1 MAATEKVRQNIM
13 ENIYDLAILGAGPAG
28 ICAAIYATRAKLN
41 TIWLDKKFVQGG
53 QIVDTYEV
61 DNYPGLPGITGL
73 DLGEA
78 MAGHAKKLGMKPQ
91 REPVR
96 SIEAEQGIKVIR
108 TKKNEYRARAVIIA
122 CGATHRH
129 LGIPGEEELS
139 GMGVSYCATCDAA
152 FFQDRTVV
160 VVGGGNVAVEDAILL
175 SRTCK
180 KVYLVHRRD
189 ELRAE
194 KILQE
199 SLFACK
205 NVELIWDSIP
215 LSIEGTDKVEAL
227 KIQNKKTQEESF
239 IETDGVFIAVGIVPG
254 TEKFKDLVKLDE
266 AGYIVAGE
274 DGITSEPGIFAAGD
288 IRTKNLRQV
297 VTAVADGANAVASV
311 QRYLLDK

>member
-1 MAATEKVRQNIM
+1 M

-78 MAGHAKKLGMKPQ
+78 MAGHAEKLGMKPQ

-108 TKKNEYRARAVIIA
+108 TKKNEYRAKAVIIA

-175 SRTCK
+175 SRSCK

-205 NVELIWDSIP
+205 NVEIIWDSIP

-266 AGYIVAGE
+266 AGYIVADE

-297 VTAVADGANAVASV
+297 VTAVADGANAVASA

>member
-1 MAATEKVRQNIM
+1 M

-78 MAGHAKKLGMKPQ
+78 MAGHAEKLGMKPQ
-91 REPVR
+91 RETVR

-108 TKKNEYRARAVIIA
+108 TKKNEYRARTVIIA

-199 SLFACK
+199 SFFACK
-205 NVELIWDSIP
+205 NVEIIWDSIP

>member
-1 MAATEKVRQNIM
+1 M

-78 MAGHAKKLGMKPQ
+78 MAGHAEKLGMKPQ

-175 SRTCK
+175 SRSCK

-215 LSIEGTDKVEAL
+215 LSIEGTDKVKAL

-274 DGITSEPGIFAAGD
+274 DGITSEPGIFVAGD

-297 VTAVADGANAVASV
+297 VTAVADGANAVASA

>member
-1 MAATEKVRQNIM
+1 M

-78 MAGHAKKLGMKPQ
+78 MAGHAAKLGMKPQ
-91 REPVR
+91 RETVR

-108 TKKNEYRARAVIIA
+108 TKKNEYHARAVIIA

-199 SLFACK
+199 SFFACK
-205 NVELIWDSIP
+205 NVEIIWDSIP

>member
-1 MAATEKVRQNIM
+1 M

-96 SIEAEQGIKVIR
+96 SIETEQGIKVIR

-215 LSIEGTDKVEAL
+215 LSIGGTDKVEAL

-297 VTAVADGANAVASV
+297 VTAVADGANAVASA

>member
-1 MAATEKVRQNIM
+1 M

-78 MAGHAKKLGMKPQ
+78 MAEHAEKLGMKPQ

-108 TKKNEYRARAVIIA
+108 TKKNEYRAKAVIIA

-215 LSIEGTDKVEAL
+215 LSIEGTDKVKAL

-297 VTAVADGANAVASV
+297 VTAVADGANAVASA

>member
-1 MAATEKVRQNIM
+1 M

-96 SIEAEQGIKVIR
+96 SIEAEQGIKVIC

-199 SLFACK
+199 CLFACK

-297 VTAVADGANAVASV
+297 VTAVTDGANAVASA

>member
-1 MAATEKVRQNIM
+1 M

-78 MAGHAKKLGMKPQ
+78 MAGHAEKLGMKPQ
-91 REPVR
+91 RETVR

-199 SLFACK
+199 SFFACT
-205 NVELIWDSIP
+205 NVEIIWDSIP

>member
-1 MAATEKVRQNIM
+1 M

-78 MAGHAKKLGMKPQ
+78 MAGHAAKLGMKPQ
-91 REPVR
+91 RETVR

-199 SLFACK
+199 SFFACK

-227 KIQNKKTQEESF
+227 KIRNKKTQEESF

-297 VTAVADGANAVASV
+297 VTAVADGANAVASA

>member
-1 MAATEKVRQNIM
+1 M

-78 MAGHAKKLGMKPQ
+78 MAGHAEKLGMKPQ

-108 TKKNEYRARAVIIA
+108 TKKNEYRAKAVIIA

-175 SRTCK
+175 SRSCK

-205 NVELIWDSIP
+205 NVKLIWDSIP

-297 VTAVADGANAVASV
+297 VTAVADGANAVASA

>member
-1 MAATEKVRQNIM
+1 M

-78 MAGHAKKLGMKPQ
+78 MAGHAEKLGMKPQ

-108 TKKNEYRARAVIIA
+108 TKKNEYRAKAVIIA

-175 SRTCK
+175 SRSCK

-215 LSIEGTDKVEAL
+215 LSIEGTDKVKAL

-297 VTAVADGANAVASV
+297 VTAVADGANAVASA

>member
-1 MAATEKVRQNIM
+1 M

-78 MAGHAKKLGMKPQ
+78 MAGHAEKLGMKPQ

-108 TKKNEYRARAVIIA
+108 TKKNEYRAKAVIIA

-227 KIQNKKTQEESF
+227 KIQNKKTQKESF

-297 VTAVADGANAVASV
+297 VTAVADGANAVTSA

>member
-1 MAATEKVRQNIM
+1 M

-78 MAGHAKKLGMKPQ
+78 MAGHAEKLGMKPQ

-108 TKKNEYRARAVIIA
+108 TKKNEYRAKAVIIA

-205 NVELIWDSIP
+205 NVKLIWDSIP

-297 VTAVADGANAVASV
+297 VTAVADGANAVASA